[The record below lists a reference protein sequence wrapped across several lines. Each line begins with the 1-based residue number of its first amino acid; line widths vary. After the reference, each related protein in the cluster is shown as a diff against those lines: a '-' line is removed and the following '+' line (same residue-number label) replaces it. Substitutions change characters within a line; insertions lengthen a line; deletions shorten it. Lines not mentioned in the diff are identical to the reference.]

1 MVNALIILKKKIILM
16 CKNYKFKFS
25 FSLVELAV
33 VLSVAGVII
42 GGGLMSYKATNPI
55 LKSDLKKMQ
64 AIEDALQQFFTING
78 RLPYPA
84 YPGFN
89 GENTNYLTEYNLNVY
104 NTSGE
109 VQYCDE
115 NQSGDAGGRFP
126 TCSSGDKSSCCPDN
140 FVLWGIVPTRT
151 LGLSDEYAYDSKGH
165 NFEYITH
172 AALTYPNGREFSTG
186 HKKSSY
192 VTDQNGKY
200 VTYFTHSDKD
210 SIKVPI
216 ERLSIYSNHTDS
228 ELLVTK
234 NNTAYV
240 LISKGN
246 TQKCYFDA
254 KNGNIDT
261 SRPTGNLLKNCV
273 QNYSGVTT
281 TDRTIYQ
288 GYSKDFDN
296 LVRYKTLSEL
306 IQKASNIKEDTRI
319 LTNRNNAVEYQLK
332 VDNRLT
338 TESKEVSGA
347 INELSGSVNQ
357 FNSMFKTVSTFNDVT
372 GDPLTLYF
380 LTTAYADYNI
390 GIYFYEDGNFI
401 PLNGGKKNVCEHSYP
416 VGSIYI
422 TTDETM
428 AISEKLSEK
437 LGCGKWQRIESGAIL
452 QNAGCELNTTSYGR
466 YRDPDC
472 PFIYGQDYS
481 VKLFGEEDDVT
492 FTYFSLPVDMLVKP
506 GVPDITGNMGCVFG
520 NPCEGYDCGAFYT
533 KGTCTYSANTTIGNG
548 HEIAFDA
555 KRSSHIYGQ
564 TRSAV
569 QPFTYT
575 VLIWKRVE

>member
-1 MVNALIILKKKIILM
+1 M
-16 CKNYKFKFS
+16 CKNYKVKFS

-84 YPGFN
+84 CPGYD
-89 GENTNYLTEYNLNVY
+89 GENTNYLTEYNLDVY
-104 NTSGE
+104 NASGE

-126 TCSSGDKSSCCPDN
+126 TCSSGDRSSCCPDN

-151 LGLSDEYAYDSKGH
+151 LGLPDEYAYDSKGH

-172 AALTYPNGREFSTG
+172 AALAYPNGREFSTG

-200 VTYFTHSDKD
+200 VVYFTHSDKD
-210 SIKVPI
+210 SIKVPV
-216 ERLSIYSNHTDS
+216 ERLSIYSNRTDS

-240 LISKGN
+240 LISKGG
-246 TQKCYFDA
+246 TKKCYFDA
-254 KNGNIDT
+254 KNSNIDT
-261 SRPTGNLLKNCV
+261 SVPTGNLLKNCV

-306 IQKASNIKEDTRI
+306 IQKTSNIKEDTRI
-319 LTNRNNAVEYQLK
+319 LTNRNSATEYQLK

-338 TESKEVSGA
+338 TENKEVSGA

-372 GDPLTLYF
+372 GDSLTLYF
-380 LTTAYADYNI
+380 LTTAYDNYGI

-401 PLNGGKKNVCEHSYP
+401 PLNGKKNICEHSYP

-422 TTDETM
+422 TTDETLNTKV
-428 AISEKLSEK
+428 AVKNK
-437 LGCGKWQRIESGAIL
+437 LGCGEWNRVECGAIL
-452 QNAGCELNTTSYGR
+452 QNAGVTEGSKCVTAANYKATGFDNIGTFY
-466 YRDPDC
+466 YRD
-472 PFIYGQDYS
+472 
-481 VKLFGEEDDVT
+481 
-492 FTYFSLPVDMLVKP
+492 LPVNRAFRA
-506 GVPDITGNMGCVFG
+506 GVPDINGSLGCVFG
-520 NPCEGYDCGAFYT
+520 SPCKDRSECQGFSYGSFQGSKSCGHTADN
-533 KGTCTYSANTTIGNG
+533 GSGSGMETY
-548 HEIAFDA
+548 EIDFAA
-555 KRSSHIYGQ
+555 S
-564 TRSAV
+564 RSAGVYSDGTNTV

-575 VLIWKRVE
+575 VYMWIRVG

>member
-1 MVNALIILKKKIILM
+1 MVTVFTALKKKIILM
-16 CKNYKFKFS
+16 CKNNRVRLS

-84 YPGFN
+84 YPGFD
-89 GENTNYLTEYNLNVY
+89 GENMNYLTEYNLDVY
-104 NTSGE
+104 NASGE

-115 NQSGDAGGRFP
+115 NQSGNAGGKFP
-126 TCSSGDKSSCCPDN
+126 TCSSGDISSCCPDN

-151 LGLSDEYAYDSKGH
+151 LGLSDEYAYDGKGH

-172 AALTYPNGREFSTG
+172 AVLTYPNGREFSTG

-192 VTDQNGKY
+192 MTDQNGKY
-200 VTYFTHSDKD
+200 VAYFTHSDKD

-216 ERLSIYSNHTDS
+216 EMLSIYSNRTDS
-228 ELLVTK
+228 ELLITK

-246 TQKCYFDA
+246 IQKCYFDA

-261 SRPTGNLLKNCV
+261 SKPTGKLLKNCV
-273 QNYSGVTT
+273 QNYLGVAT

-306 IQKASNIKEDTRI
+306 IQKTSNIKEDIRI
-319 LTNRNNAVEYQLK
+319 LTNRNNATEYQLK
-332 VDNRLT
+332 VDSRLT

-347 INELSGSVNQ
+347 INELSGSVSQ

-380 LTTAYADYNI
+380 LTTAYDNYSV
-390 GIYFYEDGNFI
+390 GIYLYEDGSFI
-401 PLNGGKKNVCEHSYP
+401 PLNGKKNICEHSYP
-416 VGSIYI
+416 IGSIYI

-428 AISEKLSEK
+428 ISSAKLNDK
-437 LGCGKWQRIESGAIL
+437 LGCGKWERMECGAIL
-452 QNAGCELNTTSYGR
+452 QNAGQSSNCGTVGE
-466 YRDPDC
+466 
-472 PFIYGQDYS
+472 YS
-481 VKLFGEEDDVT
+481 VKGFNNIGWFKYRD
-492 FTYFSLPVDMLVKP
+492 LPVNYTFQPGLPDVK
-506 GVPDITGNMGCVFG
+506 GETGCILGDPCRDQSSCNIFKNGGSFEANKECGRHVMFGQGSGIETYNFSFSASGSNLVFG
-520 NPCEGYDCGAFYT
+520 NAQ
-533 KGTCTYSANTTIGNG
+533 NT
-548 HEIAFDA
+548 
-555 KRSSHIYGQ
+555 
-564 TRSAV
+564 V

-575 VLIWKRVE
+575 VYMWKRIE